1 MFFGGSACLALWLVQ
16 AVGGSRDAS
25 ESLRDFLGRDPTPD
39 AFLRS
44 KGLAAS
50 AAKEDGDWD
59 VSLKSHRSF
68 YSC

>member
-1 MFFGGSACLALWLVQ
+1 MQ

-44 KGLAAS
+44 KGLEVSGGAPRSNAS
-50 AAKEDGDWD
+50 GEWVEVEAK
-59 VSLKSHRSF
+59 
-68 YSC
+68 